1 MSQQRE
7 TATDRLVSIIQLIQL
22 GRRTGLLT
30 AKRGDGI
37 TLEEGTIVFTKGQV
51 TQAAVGR
58 RNGSEALNW
67 LTTWGNC
74 RFTFVAADPA
84 ESDMPLMPLSSRLP
98 ENGGNGTDPRLRQQ
112 RPLPNRQSGPL
123 PANGSGRQS
132 GPLPANS
139 TGSIGSNNGASRF
152 TTPIPPAAQPG
163 PPIRTRQLDSALKV
177 IENMGLSRA
186 HRRLLLLID
195 GQRTAIE
202 LVRLMGR
209 DENEVYSL
217 LRDLEQATVIQL
229 PGVPPFRHKPP
240 TLL

>member
-30 AKRGDGI
+30 ARRGDGI

-58 RNGSEALNW
+58 RSGSEALNW

-84 ESDMPLMPLSSRLP
+84 EADTPLMPLSSRLP
-98 ENGGNGTDPRLRQQ
+98 ENGGNGTDPRLRQ
-112 RPLPNRQSGPL
+112 LPNRQSGPL
-123 PANGSGRQS
+123 PANGNSRQS
-132 GPLPANS
+132 GPLPAGS
-139 TGSIGSNNGASRF
+139 TGNSDGISRF
-152 TTPIPPAAQPG
+152 TPPTLPVAPSS
-163 PPIRTRQLDSALKV
+163 PPIRTRQIDSALKV

-229 PGVPPFRHKPP
+229 PGAPPFRR
-240 TLL
+240 